1 MGIFLI
7 FLLIVALLWPYIVRL
22 LRRYMAGRA
31 EDMMRRM
38 AGMPSRKEERR
49 RARRNNAA
57 SSGGNPGP
65 HSERRRHSAPS
76 QDAAS
81 IMKDVAEDVE
91 FTEIRE
97 FESESILEEEDS
109 RRTRRIYREEQVSD
123 AEYTEIR
130 TKRMK

>member
-7 FLLIVALLWPYIVRL
+7 FLLILALLWPYIMRL

-38 AGMPSRKEERR
+38 AGMPTRKEERR
-49 RARRNNAA
+49 RARRNRAA
-57 SSGGNPGP
+57 ASGGNGP
-65 HSERRRHSAPS
+65 RQESRRHSAPS

-109 RRTRRIYREEQVSD
+109 RRARRIYREEQVSD
-123 AEYTEIR
+123 VEFTEIR
-130 TKRMK
+130 TKRAK